1 VNKLSLPTFKILDCT
16 IRDGG
21 YVNNWG
27 FDKKLVREVYRALS
41 KSGVEYVEIGFRGTE
56 KHFDRN
62 KYGLWRFTPE
72 EHIREATDNI
82 VGAKLAL
89 MADYGKVESGDFCV
103 AKESVVDLVR
113 IAVHKNNLK
122 GAISLLEQI
131 KEKGYDVSLNVM
143 GYANYSENE
152 RKGLVGLLKSAE
164 LDYVCIADSYGSL
177 FPDQI
182 MPLFEPLLNI
192 PDIKVGFHPHNS
204 LQMAFANSLEAI
216 RCGVH
221 IIDSTIYG
229 MGRAAGNLPTEII
242 VSFLE
247 KHGSDRYNSIPV
259 LNVIDS
265 YFVSMHSG
273 NKWGYQLPY
282 MLSGMFQCHPD
293 YAKSLIDHKEFTIE
307 DIWKALNYIKQ
318 EETVGFSR
326 PHLDELINQGMI
338 GGLSRITD
346 EESLTSDSAE
356 ATYKKVVGCPDVPY
370 VKRYEDR
377 DFLVIANGPS
387 IKDNAVKIENFI
399 SRYDPVI
406 LGGNYL
412 GGLFKPD
419 YHCFVNKRRFVSYID
434 TVDSESKLLLGQY
447 IPDEMIQEYTDRDY
461 EKIYYIDVLNS
472 EFQIKDGVITT
483 NCRTVSVLLMGVAI
497 AMGARRIFC
506 VGMDGYIGQA
516 KDGFHFYSEK
526 DEQEDKEMILERHLW
541 NQKFIEQIDAYLN
554 DKGKEGIHILTPTSY
569 KSFYKSI
576 ENYI

>member
-1 VNKLSLPTFKILDCT
+1 MNNLPLSTFKILDCT

-21 YVNNWG
+21 YVNNWE

-56 KHFDRN
+56 KYFDRN
-62 KYGLWRFTPE
+62 KFGLWRFTPE

-89 MADYGKVESGDFCV
+89 MADYGKIESEDFCE

-152 RKGLVGLLKSAE
+152 RKGLIGMLKNTE

-177 FPDQI
+177 IPDQI

-204 LQMAFANSLEAI
+204 LQMAFANALEAI

-242 VSFLE
+242 ISFLE

-326 PHLDELINQGMI
+326 SHLDELINQGMI

-346 EESLTSDSAE
+346 EENLTSDSAE
-356 ATYKKVVGCPDVPY
+356 ATYKKVVGHPNVPY
-370 VKRYEDR
+370 VKRYEER
-377 DFLVIANGPS
+377 DFLIIANGPS
-387 IKDNAVKIENFI
+387 IRDYAGKIEDFI

-419 YHCFVNKRRFVSYID
+419 YHCFVNKRRFISYVD
-434 TVDSESKLLLGQY
+434 TVGSESKLLLGQY

-569 KSFYKSI
+569 KSFYKGI

>member
-1 VNKLSLPTFKILDCT
+1 MNNLPLSTFKILDCT

-21 YVNNWG
+21 YVNNWE

-89 MADYGKVESGDFCV
+89 MADYGKIESEDFCE

-152 RKGLVGLLKSAE
+152 RQGLIGMLKSAE

-177 FPDQI
+177 IPDQI

-242 VSFLE
+242 ISFLE

-265 YFVSMHSG
+265 YFASMHSG

-293 YAKSLIDHKEFTIE
+293 YAKTLIDHKEFTIE

-326 PHLDELINQGMI
+326 PHLDKLINQGMI

-356 ATYKKVVGCPDVPY
+356 ATYKKVVGCPNVPY

-377 DFLVIANGPS
+377 DFLIIANGPS

-419 YHCFVNKRRFVSYID
+419 YHCFVNKRRFISYID
-434 TVDSESKLLLGQY
+434 TVESESKLLLGQY

-569 KSFYKSI
+569 KSFYKGI

>member
-1 VNKLSLPTFKILDCT
+1 VNNLPLSTFKILDCT

-21 YVNNWG
+21 YVNNWE

-89 MADYGKVESGDFCV
+89 MADYGKIESEDFCE

-152 RKGLVGLLKSAE
+152 RKGLIGMLKSAE

-177 FPDQI
+177 IPDQI

-242 VSFLE
+242 ISFLE

-326 PHLDELINQGMI
+326 PHLDKLINQGMI

-356 ATYKKVVGCPDVPY
+356 ATYKKVVGCPKVPY
-370 VKRYEDR
+370 VKRYEER
-377 DFLVIANGPS
+377 DFLIIANGPS

-399 SRYDPVI
+399 SKYDPVI

-419 YHCFVNKRRFVSYID
+419 YHCFVNKRRFISYID
-434 TVDSESKLLLGQY
+434 TVESESKLLLGQY

-569 KSFYKSI
+569 KSFYKGI

>member
-1 VNKLSLPTFKILDCT
+1 MNNLPLSTFKILDCT

-21 YVNNWG
+21 YVNNWE

-89 MADYGKVESGDFCV
+89 MADYGKIESEDFCE

-152 RKGLVGLLKSAE
+152 RKGLVGMLKSAE

-177 FPDQI
+177 IPDQI

-242 VSFLE
+242 ISFLE

-326 PHLDELINQGMI
+326 PHLDKLINQGMI

-356 ATYKKVVGCPDVPY
+356 ATYKKVVGCPNVPY

-377 DFLVIANGPS
+377 DFLIIANGPS

-419 YHCFVNKRRFVSYID
+419 YHCFVNKRRFISYID
-434 TVDSESKLLLGQY
+434 TVESESKLLLGQY

-497 AMGARRIFC
+497 AMGAGRIFC

-569 KSFYKSI
+569 KSFYKGI

>member
-1 VNKLSLPTFKILDCT
+1 MNNLSLSTFKILDCT

-21 YVNNWG
+21 YVNNWE

-89 MADYGKVESGDFCV
+89 MADYGKVESGDFCE
-103 AKESVVDLVR
+103 AKDSVVDLVR

-152 RKGLVGLLKSAE
+152 RKGLVGLLKTAE

-192 PDIKVGFHPHNS
+192 PHIKVGFHPHNS
-204 LQMAFANSLEAI
+204 LQMAFANALEAI

-242 VSFLE
+242 ISFLE

-259 LNVIDS
+259 LNVIDR

-307 DIWKALNYIKQ
+307 DIWKALNYVKQ
-318 EETVGFSR
+318 VETVGFSKS
-326 PHLDELINQGMI
+326 HLDELINQGII

-346 EESLTSDSAE
+346 EENLTSDSAE
-356 ATYKKVVGCPDVPY
+356 ATYKKVVGCPNVPY
-370 VKRYEDR
+370 VKRYKDR
-377 DFLVIANGPS
+377 DFLIIANGPS
-387 IKDNAVKIENFI
+387 IKEYAVKIENFI
-399 SRYDPVI
+399 TRYDPVI

-434 TVDSESKLLLGQY
+434 TVESESKLLLGQY

-516 KDGFHFYSEK
+516 KNGFHFYSEK
-526 DEQEDKEMILERHLW
+526 DEQENKEMILERHLW
-541 NQKFIEQIDAYLN
+541 NQKFIEQIDEYLN
-554 DKGKEGIHILTPTSY
+554 DKGQEGIHILTPTSY
-569 KSFYKSI
+569 KSFYKGI